1 MALLVDFNNEIF
13 DVFSRDFL
21 SYWFHD
27 EDKHFIP
34 IQSDMQ
40 NLKKNKGKTIYR
52 LELLFR
58 AIFDD
63 ICEYAMKRLDDSV
76 CRSTY
81 MDEITLQLHNFREC
95 VKHGII
101 PISSKSVDYDEL
113 LNYIYDYHVK
123 QLFNLLEIISDYE
136 NEESH

>member
-1 MALLVDFNNEIF
+1 MSLLVDLNNELF

-27 EDKHFIP
+27 KDKHFIP

-52 LELLFR
+52 LELSFR

-63 ICEYAMKRLDDSV
+63 ICEYAMKRLDGSV
-76 CRSTY
+76 NKSTY
-81 MDEITLQLHNFREC
+81 MDEITLQLHNLRGC
-95 VKHGII
+95 VKSGII
-101 PISSKSVDYDEL
+101 PIDFKHNYDEL
-113 LNYIYDYHVK
+113 VDYIYDYHVR

>member
-1 MALLVDFNNEIF
+1 MALLVDLNNELF
-13 DVFSRDFL
+13 DIFSRDFL

-27 EDKHFIP
+27 EDKHFIH
-34 IQSDMQ
+34 IVSDIQ

-58 AIFDD
+58 AIFND
-63 ICEYAMKRLDDSV
+63 ICEYAIKRLDESV
-76 CRSTY
+76 SRATY
-81 MDEITLQLHNFREC
+81 MDEITTEFYNLGEC
-95 VKHGII
+95 IKNGII
-101 PISSKSVDYDEL
+101 SIRSEPDYDEL
-113 LNYIYDYHVK
+113 LNYVYDYHVR